1 MRWAFFIDANLE
13 PRTAEILQK
22 EGYRAEYSD
31 YVLDEDADDE
41 ADILPYVQQEELIIV
56 TADIK
61 NFAPLD
67 ESRHEG
73 LLLVNNQRTSAYA
86 IANAILN
93 IVDAYGSPS
102 NMVKNIENVDPWI
115 RE

>member
-13 PRTAEILQK
+13 PEIADILEK

-31 YVLDEDADDE
+31 YVLSEDADDE
-41 ADILPYVQQEELIIV
+41 DHILPYVQNEELIVV

-67 ESRHEG
+67 SARHEG
-73 LLLVNNQRTSAYA
+73 LILVNNQQKSAYKLA
-86 IANAILN
+86 QGILD
-93 IVDAYGSPS
+93 IIDAYGSPDR
-102 NMVKNIENVDPWI
+102 MCDKLEHIDPWL
-115 RE
+115 E

>member
-13 PRTAEILQK
+13 PRVAEILEK

-31 YVLDEDADDE
+31 YVLSEDADDE
-41 ADILPYVQQEELIIV
+41 DDILPYVRKEELIIV
-56 TADIK
+56 TADVK

-67 ESRHEG
+67 ESKHEG
-73 LLLVNNQRTSAYA
+73 LFLVNNQRTSAYA
-86 IANAILN
+86 IANAVLDI
-93 IVDAYGSPS
+93 IEQYGSPD
-102 NMVKNIENVDPWI
+102 NILGKVENVDPWI

>member
-13 PRTAEILQK
+13 PEIADVLEK

-31 YVLDEDADDE
+31 YVLSEDADDE
-41 ADILPYVQQEELIIV
+41 GDILPYVQREELIVV

-67 ESRHEG
+67 SARHEG
-73 LLLVNNQRTSAYA
+73 LLLVNNQRLSGYK
-86 IANAILN
+86 IAQGILD
-93 IVDAYGSPS
+93 IIDAYGSPD
-102 NMVKNIENVDPWI
+102 NMAGKLENVDSWV
-115 RE
+115 E